1 MKARKIIHHKMVA
14 SSIMINDDSETKL
27 GGPDN
32 HALGI
37 AVVFESMYQ
46 CQVFPSR
53 ASTLQRSKCQ
63 SSKRQRSRSRG
74 CRLQKANW
82 MWVYNSM
89 RIALDGFNKPILVYP
104 GSFRSVESPT
114 LTITPDRS
122 YLAQISD
129 RPASSNLS
137 PPLCYM

>member
-1 MKARKIIHHKMVA
+1 MVA

-37 AVVFESMYQ
+37 AVVFESMTSKYQ

-63 SSKRQRSRSRG
+63 SSKLQSSRSRG

-114 LTITPDRS
+114 LTITPD
-122 YLAQISD
+122 
-129 RPASSNLS
+129 SSLIW
-137 PPLCYM
+137 PKFPTDQHPLT

>member
-1 MKARKIIHHKMVA
+1 MVA

-37 AVVFESMYQ
+37 AVVFESMCKKPQ
-46 CQVFPSR
+46 SITVKSFPPEHQHSR
-53 ASTLQRSKCQ
+53 DRNAKVRNAKD
-63 SSKRQRSRSRG
+63 RDPEDVDSRE
-74 CRLQKANW
+74 ANW

-114 LTITPDRS
+114 LTITPD
-122 YLAQISD
+122 
-129 RPASSNLS
+129 SSLIW
-137 PPLCYM
+137 PKFPTDQHPLT